1 MARLIFGLTTAAAL
15 LAASYTPARLASG
28 DAPIQPVQTV
38 GWGEAAFELTIAADG
53 SVLGADARGGRNP
66 FRDALFVAVSA
77 WRFTPARDG
86 DLPVDSRVLVAG
98 IWRPP
103 ELIAAAPPESFTAPS
118 ASPAVPRPTRLMP
131 PAYPP
136 NALGDGM
143 VVVELLVDETGRIV
157 EAQVVRSA
165 GGFDGPAL
173 DAARDWRFQPAT
185 RAGRAVPAYVYLAF
199 GFRQPVI
206 VIK

>member
-1 MARLIFGLTTAAAL
+1 VARLIFGLTTAAVFV
-15 LAASYTPARLASG
+15 AASYTPARLASG

-38 GWGEAAFELTIAADG
+38 GWGEAAFELTVAADG
-53 SVLGADARGGRNP
+53 SVLGLEPRGGRNP
-66 FRDALFVAVSA
+66 FLDALFAAVSA
-77 WRFTPARDG
+77 WRFTPARDD
-86 DLPVDSRVLVAG
+86 DLPIDTRVLVAG

-103 ELIAAAPPESFTAPS
+103 ELMAAAPPESFTTPA

-131 PAYPP
+131 PSYPP
-136 NALGDGM
+136 NVIGDGM
-143 VVVELLVDETGRIV
+143 VVVELCVDEAGRIA

-173 DAARDWRFQPAT
+173 DAAREWRFQPAT
-185 RAGRAVPAYVYLAF
+185 RAGRAVPAYVYLVF
-199 GFRQPVI
+199 GFRQPVV